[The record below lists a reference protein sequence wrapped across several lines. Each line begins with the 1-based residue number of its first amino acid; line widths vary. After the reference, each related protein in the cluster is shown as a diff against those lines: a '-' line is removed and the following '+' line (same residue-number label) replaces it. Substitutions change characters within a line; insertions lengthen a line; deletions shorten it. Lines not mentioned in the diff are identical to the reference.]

1 MMELR
6 LDRQRYIADHLR
18 RGLCRS
24 CNNPRVEGRRHC
36 REHLEKIRRRVYAG
50 RKRTALKLA
59 YEVSQS
65 VGGNG
70 SGVEG
75 RKPEAILIS
84 E

>member
-59 YEVSQS
+59 YEVSI
-65 VGGNG
+65 GGREWKW
-70 SGVEG
+70 SGRTGAEG
-75 RKPEAILIS
+75 HSRI
-84 E
+84 